1 VAFRHCLIAYSQ
13 ILDIR
18 CEEEDVEMTDEAREL
33 LTKVG
38 TETSLRYA
46 MHMIM
51 AASLVCTKRRGTEVD
66 VQDIKKVY
74 TLFVDLKRSTSFLM
88 AYQQDYMFNELDE
101 AEEDEGDAEES
112 AEGEAMQE

>member
-1 VAFRHCLIAYSQ
+1 
-13 ILDIR
+13 
-18 CEEEDVEMTDEAREL
+18 VEMTDEAREL

-51 AASLVCTKRRGTEVD
+51 AASLVCSKRRGTEVG

-88 AYQQDYMFNELDE
+88 AYQQDYMFNELDDPD
-101 AEEDEGDAEES
+101 EDEEEEGEE
-112 AEGEAMQE
+112 AGEGEAAMQE

>member
-1 VAFRHCLIAYSQ
+1 
-13 ILDIR
+13 
-18 CEEEDVEMTDEAREL
+18 MTDEAREL

-51 AASLVCTKRRGTEVD
+51 AASLVCSKRRGTEVG

-74 TLFVDLKRSTSFLM
+74 TLFVDLKRSTNFLM

-101 AEEDEGDAEES
+101 EDENADADDDTAEVAEGDA
-112 AEGEAMQE
+112 ATMQD